1 MESAPSS
8 ALYFVAFVVK
18 PLVVNSLCRFF
29 ICQQLLIEKF
39 REFARDTTNT
49 GTERVAATNAVC
61 DQLIGTGHS
70 DAATIAE
77 WKDQINESWAVLLE
91 LIETRTKV
99 GEKFLLLWSF
109 ESFSIEYLIHQNLKK
124 RHI

>member
-109 ESFSIEYLIHQNLKK
+109 KSFSIEYLIHQNLNK

>member
-1 MESAPSS
+1 MSLNFSDIFLSLFIESAPSS
-8 ALYFVAFVVK
+8 ELYFVAFVVK
-18 PLVVNSLCRFF
+18 ILVGSSLCSFV
-29 ICQQLLIEKF
+29 ISQQLLIEKF

-61 DQLIGTGHS
+61 DQLIGTGHT

-77 WKDQINESWAVLLE
+77 WKDQINESWADLLE

-99 GEKFLLLWSF
+99 SKYCLL
-109 ESFSIEYLIHQNLKK
+109 ECFSSKC
-124 RHI
+124 

>member
-1 MESAPSS
+1 MKLLTFMSISP
-8 ALYFVAFVVK
+8 
-18 PLVVNSLCRFF
+18 
-29 ICQQLLIEKF
+29 QLLIEKF

-77 WKDQINESWAVLLE
+77 WKDQINQSWADLLE
-91 LIETRTKV
+91 LIDTRTKV
-99 GEKFLLLWSF
+99 SET
-109 ESFSIEYLIHQNLKK
+109 FSRYCICCSLN
-124 RHI
+124 

>member
-1 MESAPSS
+1 M
-8 ALYFVAFVVK
+8 
-18 PLVVNSLCRFF
+18 
-29 ICQQLLIEKF
+29 LIEKF

-49 GTERVAATNAVC
+49 GSERVAATNAVC

-77 WKDQINESWAVLLE
+77 WKDQINESWADLLE

-99 GEKFLLLWSF
+99 NKLFVVVVKANGTVAFLYF
-109 ESFSIEYLIHQNLKK
+109 IA
-124 RHI
+124 

>member
-1 MESAPSS
+1 MQACN
-8 ALYFVAFVVK
+8 VAY
-18 PLVVNSLCRFF
+18 LTLLTL
-29 ICQQLLIEKF
+29 ICPQLLIEKF

-77 WKDQINESWAVLLE
+77 WKDQINQSWADLLE

-99 GEKFLLLWSF
+99 SETCMTMLNRDMSLFCRPQTAT
-109 ESFSIEYLIHQNLKK
+109 EE
-124 RHI
+124 

>member
-1 MESAPSS
+1 MTRC
-8 ALYFVAFVVK
+8 K
-18 PLVVNSLCRFF
+18 LVTLLTL
-29 ICQQLLIEKF
+29 ICPQLLIEKF

-77 WKDQINESWAVLLE
+77 WKDQINQSWADLLE

-99 GEKFLLLWSF
+99 SETCLTETCLYFVVLKQPHKINVRVLSLL
-109 ESFSIEYLIHQNLKK
+109 
-124 RHI
+124 RC